1 MAQAGSTFDLK
12 AGSFT
17 FPTLFLQSGNLDTL
31 SEELDARVEQAPEF
45 FRNTP
50 VVIDLSALESGGVD
64 FPLLVGLMRGHGMLP
79 VGVRGGTPAQ
89 QESAELMELAVLSE
103 ARGRRPPPERTSP
116 SASGQSE
123 GAAAGEPKSGA
134 EQLRSANQA
143 TIVDRPVRS
152 GQRIYAPGGDLV
164 VVAAV
169 VSSGAELMADGNV
182 HIYGT
187 LRGRVLA
194 GVKGNREARIF
205 CRDLRA
211 ELVSVAGRY
220 LISEDIERRFNGA
233 QVQIRLDG
241 DRLIVDDL

>member
-17 FPTLFLQSGNLDTL
+17 FPTLYLKNDDLDTL

-50 VVIDLSALESGGVD
+50 VVIDLSALDCGSVD

-79 VGVRGGTPAQ
+79 IGVRGGNPAQ
-89 QESAELMELAVLSE
+89 HESAELMELAVLSE
-103 ARGRRPPPERTSP
+103 GGERRPAEKRPAPENG
-116 SASGQSE
+116 ADDGKE
-123 GAAAGEPKSGA
+123 GRKPDLEP
-134 EQLRSANQA
+134 LRSANQA
-143 TIVDRPVRS
+143 IIVDRPVRS
-152 GQRIYAPGGDLV
+152 GQRIYAAGGDLV
-164 VVAAV
+164 VAAPV

-182 HIYGT
+182 HIYGS

-205 CRDLRA
+205 CQDLRA
-211 ELVSVAGRY
+211 ELISVAGRY
-220 LISEDIERRFNGA
+220 LISEDIEKRFMGA
-233 QVQIRLDG
+233 RVQIRLDG
-241 DRLIVDDL
+241 DRLLVEDL